1 MSVTMPLEPLPETDR
16 ALAGLAGFEGGPFGD
31 ELMVWAEQVE
41 EVVPNL
47 VGLSV
52 AALREGLTFTLAATQ
67 EHIALLDAVQYVFG
81 GPCVDAALQGSRVH
95 GGDNAEGLLNEQ
107 RWAQFARGSAARGVM
122 STLSL
127 PVQDEGR
134 VVGSVN
140 LYAAT
145 PDAFRGKESRVAAIM
160 GAWAPGAVLNADLS
174 FSTREAARLAPQR
187 LEDLSVLDQA
197 AGIVMA
203 AQDVD
208 EARAREIIADA
219 ALQTGQDEVSVAR
232 EVIRPFQDD
241 RSTP

>member
-1 MSVTMPLEPLPETDR
+1 MPLEPLPETGR
-16 ALAGLAGFEGGPFGD
+16 ALAGLAGLAGSVGGLFAD
-31 ELMVWAEQVE
+31 ELAARAEQVE

-52 AALREGLTFTLAATQ
+52 AAVREGLTFTLAATQ
-67 EHIALLDAVQYVFG
+67 EHIALLDAVQYIFG
-81 GPCVDAALQGSRVH
+81 GPCVDAALEGSTVH
-95 GGDNAEGLLNEQ
+95 GGDNDEGLLNEQ
-107 RWAQFARGSAARGVM
+107 RWAQFARASAARGVM

-160 GAWAPGAVLNADLS
+160 GAWAPGAVHNADLS
-174 FSTREAARLAPQR
+174 FSTREAARLTPQR
-187 LEDLSVLDQA
+187 LEDLNVLDQA
-197 AGIVMA
+197 VGVVMA
-203 AQDVD
+203 AREVD
-208 EARAREIIADA
+208 QARAREIIADA
-219 ALQTGQDEVSVAR
+219 ARQAGQDEVHVAR

-241 RSTP
+241 HSTP

>member
-16 ALAGLAGFEGGPFGD
+16 ALAGLAGFGGGPFGD
-31 ELMVWAEQVE
+31 ELMVRAEQVE

-52 AALREGLTFTLAATQ
+52 AALREGLTFTLAATE
-67 EHIALLDAVQYVFG
+67 EHIALLDAVQYIFG

-107 RWAQFARGSAARGVM
+107 RWAQFARASAARGVM

-160 GAWAPGAVLNADLS
+160 GAWAPGAVLNADLP

-219 ALQTGQDEVSVAR
+219 ARQAGQDQLSVAR

>member
-31 ELMVWAEQVE
+31 ELTVWAEQVE

-67 EHIALLDAVQYVFG
+67 KHIALLDAVQYVFG

-107 RWAQFARGSAARGVM
+107 RWAQFARASAARGVM

-160 GAWAPGAVLNADLS
+160 GAWAPGAVHNADLS
-174 FSTREAARLAPQR
+174 FSTREAARLTPQR
-187 LEDLSVLDQA
+187 LADLNVLDQA
-197 AGIVMA
+197 VGVVMA
-203 AQDVD
+203 AREVD
-208 EARAREIIADA
+208 QARAREIIADA
-219 ALQTGQDEVSVAR
+219 ARQAGQDEVHVAR

-241 RSTP
+241 HSTP